1 MEIFIR
7 FSEAIMNLLNSSSAF
22 NRFHNRDKNWTV
34 LISLVLFCFVIGSTS
49 RNEGSYGF
57 ENEQT

>member
-22 NRFHNRDKNWTV
+22 NRFHNRDKSWTV

>member
-7 FSEAIMNLLNSSSAF
+7 FSEAIMNLLNSSSVF
-22 NRFHNRDKNWTV
+22 NRFHNRDKNLTV
-34 LISLVLFCFVIGSTS
+34 LISLVLFCFVLGSTS
-49 RNEGSYGF
+49 RNEGNYGF

>member
-7 FSEAIMNLLNSSSAF
+7 FSQAIMNLLNSSSAF
-22 NRFHNRDKNWTV
+22 NRFHNRDENWTV
-34 LISLVLFCFVIGSTS
+34 LSLISVVLFCFVIGSAS

-57 ENEQT
+57 ENE

>member
-7 FSEAIMNLLNSSSAF
+7 FSQAIMKLLNFSSVF
-22 NRFHNRDKNWTV
+22 NRFHNRDENWTV
-34 LISLVLFCFVIGSTS
+34 LIYVELFCFVIGSTS

-57 ENEQT
+57 ENE